1 MSSKRAKSDNER
13 RQFWQMAIETWQDS
27 GISIRAF
34 CKSEGFSEGTFHYW
48 RKKLSCNHSQQ
59 NEHPGPSQSPFIEI
73 AVPKSNH
80 AALELVLCS
89 GNMLRI
95 SSAAD
100 GKTLSNAISVLCK
113 AGLC

>member
-1 MSSKRAKSDNER
+1 MSSKRAKSENER
-13 RQFWQMAIETWQDS
+13 RQFWQMVVETWQDS
-27 GISIRAF
+27 GMSISAF
-34 CKSEGFSEGTFHYW
+34 CKAEGFSEGTFHYW
-48 RKKLSCNHSQQ
+48 RKKLPYDHSQQ
-59 NEHPGPSQSPFIEI
+59 NEHAGSTQSPFIEI

-89 GNMLRI
+89 GNTLRI

-100 GKTLSNAISVLCK
+100 GKTLSNTISVLCK